1 MSGPTTTTHDS
12 LVDIWNVK
20 IGFNDA
26 YGPQHDAAGNA
37 SAGGLEQKILKAVLG
52 EGDTATSIA
61 DFQTLASTLATDSGT
76 HKTATISGGDL
87 QVTQHFTYRN
97 AVVLADFLQEVED
110 STANATSTGAVAIK
124 SGTPQSAPS
133 KILADSSAFENA
145 SVKFTVTDPYDDAGS
160 SGNFSSTDGVFE
172 GHFAEGDANYR
183 FSRNVNANCANTAGT
198 PSISVVEHTAWNTA
212 NYGVVGA
219 GPAFVNGSVSLNG
232 EGAPVATLYGD
243 LSANNILSSVYVG
256 TSGSGFDISYDSS
269 RGEPVVGRY
278 AVNWVAGEEG
288 GAASVTIT
296 KNNMSSDLVVVGDK
310 TEYDAFLA
318 DTTATV
324 VLTDLPEPGS
334 LAVNTLDPYLDEE
347 SPTQLPGFR
356 FEIES
361 ETAVTGEVLITTTDG
376 ISSPISI
383 DASEMDFALKN
394 KFYLEN
400 SVQTTAGAGQY
411 HALLQTKTVVG
422 VEVTNSLTI
431 TNGSLALSGTDA
443 AQFELLDGTES
454 LNSAQSTS
462 DGAINIYN
470 SVPLSAF
477 DTLESAKPR
486 ATGGSASIATNCV
499 VNYSAGEDGYIA
511 DVDVLAA
518 ADKTVANLEYD
529 LTTLVSQTTQSGPTV
544 NNKIAYLNGAV
555 ALVSQTNASIT
566 PSAITFSAN
575 TNEYENT
582 EVQVIDLVCQR
593 RWQEGTAYKPDNTEI
608 AGVAVN
614 VIGSNVTDAAGLK
627 DLRVKLDAKSLSE
640 LSFKD
645 AVENEAW
652 AVTVNDS
659 SAFLKT
665 SLLKQGVLDDSAI
678 IDILT
683 ASEPTPALMI
693 SFGPAVSTVNANK
706 YTKFHN
712 QLTVAYGEAEQITYD
727 DEFTI
732 SNYSVSASE
741 TVEDVTASHLYI
753 PANTKLTMRSFTETF
768 KVTTPFR
775 FGNYSN
781 ISITTPTITQTTTY
795 YALTDDINAD
805 KVLPRSYLAPIRT
818 LDGGLVPQAT
828 ISEAVTSL
836 TVDFTQADLKPFKS
850 QLQQQVGGSD
860 TWVNVTSGDAHVD
873 LWYNTNTNLES
884 NVGDF
889 EYAFSFSPAVNT
901 MAEQTFYIDMSLEKG
916 AASFSI
922 TGKTFTPAQVD
933 ALGEFDIETFD
944 FGAEAG
950 TAITGMTASYY
961 TPDDSTPGAS
971 GTTTLSGG
979 GYTFTYSNN
988 MYVNI
993 RIIACPHGMFKVVRS
1008 AEQVAGAPTYESI
1021 FSFDAFPHYVKLGE
1035 GIYVFGGLKPANAG
1049 QTTTWTLRRDAI
1061 QVQYW
1066 GGYTASYTRIP
1077 ALENE
1082 YRPDKLK
1089 ADGETYWTGLRGVK
1103 NLIVRGFTPNSTV
1116 TIERTP
1122 STFDFDIA
1130 GYHYDGNLHNELS
1143 YQDAVIGNLSLSSAE
1158 DAITMY
1164 STGFVSP
1171 KVFPLSINY
1180 GSYTITDTSS
1190 EGATPVV
1197 TIVPAYK
1204 TVISNRKG
1212 VRIISKSLSTLVCS
1226 YSLYYT
1232 TTNTLSVSRIID
1244 YTSNSTDLLDF
1255 TQATTI
1261 SLNDLQ
1267 DASTPN
1273 YIGNVLNIHYLG
1285 ESALPDITAFFT
1297 IAPAF
1302 LKFQAVDHT
1311 TITAS
1316 SLPFTKVNGTHLLT
1330 RYSEVDHSESGSQSW
1345 TPFSGSSVNNMT
1357 ISATARSYEDYRGDD
1372 DDTVVKFNVAP
1383 HNLKIEYATG
1393 IGGDIGA
1400 YGTVYDDAIPVG
1412 VLDTND
1418 VNFVSNFSSTGKLAI
1433 SLNQTEISNSSMPVI
1448 FDESDKFNLLVEL
1461 GSHLLT
1467 PKEIIL
1473 EFNAG
1478 DCTGLTTYCID
1489 SMVKNGANLDVTI
1502 AKYTNGTG
1510 INSDL
1515 FKNNVSNGIAVGGS
1529 TKETKIFSTPLTGNV
1544 ANMLTAIKAA
1554 IPASISDWA
1563 TVGSAGDNSDNVLW
1577 LKPTSTAGKAA
1588 LRTALLLNTNIPRS
1602 ISVFELDD
1610 VHRVMDNQGVAVY
1623 RVASQGV
1630 VYANTLAAH
1639 DAINLAGLA
1648 NAHALF

>member
-20 IGFNDA
+20 IGFQDA
-26 YGPQHDAAGNA
+26 YASGNA

-61 DFQTLASTLATDSGT
+61 DFQTLASTLATDSST
-76 HKTATISGGDL
+76 HKTAIISGGDL

-97 AVVLADFLQEVED
+97 AVVLADFLQGVED
-110 STANATSTGAVAIK
+110 STANATSTGQVAIK
-124 SGTPQSAPS
+124 SGTTQSAPS
-133 KILADSSAFENA
+133 KILPDSSAFENA
-145 SVKFTVTDPYDDAGS
+145 SVKFTVTDPYMVADPLGTFTDA
-160 SGNFSSTDGVFE
+160 SGAFHSADEVFT
-172 GHFAEGDANYR
+172 GHFAQGDANYR
-183 FSRNVNANCANTAGT
+183 FTRNVNANCANTAGT
-198 PSISVVEHTAWNTA
+198 ASISVAEHAAWNRTD
-212 NYGVVGA
+212 YGVEGA

-232 EGAPVATLYGD
+232 EGAPVANVYG
-243 LSANNILSSVYVG
+243 STSIERQRNILSSNYEG

-278 AVNWVAGEEG
+278 ALNFVAGDSG
-288 GAASVTIT
+288 GEAVPITIET
-296 KNNMSSDLVVVGDK
+296 NNMSSDLVVVGDK
-310 TEYDAFLA
+310 DEYNAFLD

-324 VLTDLPEPGS
+324 TLTPLPTELYS
-334 LAVNTLDPYLDEE
+334 NTLDPYLSEE
-347 SPTQLPGFR
+347 NTTQLPGFR
-356 FEIES
+356 FEISSDE
-361 ETAVTGEVLITTTDG
+361 AVTGEVLITTTDG

-394 KFYLEN
+394 KFYLEQ

-422 VEVTNSLTI
+422 VNVTNSLTI
-431 TNGSLALSGTDA
+431 TNGSLVLTGTDA

-454 LNSAQSTS
+454 LNSEQITTN
-462 DGAINIYN
+462 GAINIYN

-566 PSAITFSAN
+566 PSDIAFSAN

-683 ASEPTPALMI
+683 ASEPTPTLMI
-693 SFGPAVSTVNANK
+693 YFGPAVSAVNANK

-712 QLTVAYGEAEQITYD
+712 QLTVAYGGAEQITYD

-850 QLQQQVGGSD
+850 QLQQQVGGSY

-901 MAEQTFYIDMSLEKG
+901 MAEQTFFIDMSLEKG

-922 TGKTFTPAQVD
+922 TGKRFTQEQVD

-971 GTTTLSGG
+971 GITTLSGG
-979 GYTFTYSNN
+979 GYTFHYSNN

-993 RIIACPHGMFKVVRS
+993 RIIACPHGMFKVVRN
-1008 AEQVAGAPTYESI
+1008 AESVADAATYTSI
-1021 FSFDAFPHYVKLGE
+1021 ADFDGSHYVKLGE
-1035 GIYVFGGLKPANAG
+1035 GIYVNGGLKSANAG
-1049 QTTTWTLRRDAI
+1049 VNTTLTLRRDAI
-1061 QVQYW
+1061 KVQYW
-1066 GGYTASYTRIP
+1066 GGYTADYYRIP
-1077 ALENE
+1077 ALNNE
-1082 YRPDKLK
+1082 YRHDEDWK
-1089 ADGETYWTGLRGVK
+1089 GVK
-1103 NLIVRGFTPNSTV
+1103 NLIVRGFTPGSTV
-1116 TIERTP
+1116 VIDRTP
-1122 STFDFDIA
+1122 STFVFDIA
-1130 GYHYDGNLHNELS
+1130 GYTYYSGLHNALTV
-1143 YQDAVIGNLSLSSAE
+1143 QDTYIGNLALSSVE
-1158 DAITMY
+1158 GAITMY
-1164 STGFVSP
+1164 PASFGSS

-1180 GSYTITDTSS
+1180 GTYTITDTPY
-1190 EGATPVV
+1190 EGAQE
-1197 TIVPAYK
+1197 IISYMAAYK

-1212 VRIISKSLSTLVCS
+1212 VRIISKSLSTQISS
-1226 YSLYYT
+1226 YILYYT
-1232 TTNTLSVSRIID
+1232 TTNTLTVHRFTD
-1244 YTSNSTDLLDF
+1244 YTSNSTTLNDDF
-1255 TQATTI
+1255 DQVGSI
-1261 SLNDLQ
+1261 SLGDLQ
-1267 DASTPN
+1267 NALNPN

-1285 ESALPDITAFFT
+1285 ESALPSLTCFFT

-1316 SLPFTKVNGTHLLT
+1316 SLPFTKVDGTHLLT
-1330 RYSEVDHSESGSQSW
+1330 RYSRVDNSVSGAQAFY
-1345 TPFSGSSVNNMT
+1345 PFYDSNVNNMT
-1357 ISATARSYEDYRGDD
+1357 ISATARSYEDYRGYD
-1372 DDTVVKFNVAP
+1372 DDTVVKFNVGP
-1383 HNLKIEYATG
+1383 NNLKIQYATG
-1393 IGGDIGA
+1393 IGGEVVEA
-1400 YGTVYDDAIPVG
+1400 SYANVYDDAIPVG
-1412 VLDTND
+1412 VLNTND
-1418 VNFVSNFSSTGKLAI
+1418 VKFVSNFSSTGKLAI

-1467 PKEIIL
+1467 PKVITL

-1529 TKETKIFSTPLTGNV
+1529 KKETKIFSTPLTGNM

-1563 TVGSAGDNSDNVLW
+1563 LINNGNNYDNVLW

-1610 VHRVMDNQGVAVY
+1610 VNRVMDNQGVAVY

-1630 VYANTLAAH
+1630 VYANTLSAH
-1639 DAINLAGLA
+1639 DAANLAGLV
-1648 NAHALF
+1648 NAHVLF